1 METIAY
7 NCKTKGISVS
17 EPTEYLINAYREEEF
32 MNKKI
37 FLSQAE
43 IVRFAIDFLVT
54 EKYPHLFDNIQEFI
68 KE

>member
-43 IVRFAIDFLVT
+43 IVRLAIDFLVT
-54 EKYPHLFDNIQEFI
+54 EKYPHLFDNITEFI

>member
-17 EPTEYLINAYREEEF
+17 EPTEYLINAYREEEL

-43 IVRFAIDFLVT
+43 IVRLAIDFLVT
-54 EKYPHLFDNIQEFI
+54 EKYPHLFDNITEFI